1 MCRHE
6 DSKMLL
12 MSSLDN
18 LRSFA
23 LDMSSRSVEGRV
35 VLLQIRSV
43 CYMFDSG
50 YYMFDSGYLF
60 APTSVIL

>member
-1 MCRHE
+1 
-6 DSKMLL
+6 
-12 MSSLDN
+12 
-18 LRSFA
+18 
-23 LDMSSRSVEGRV
+23 MSSRSVEGRV